1 MKSKVILFSV
11 TKIGQTSN
19 DKLFAVLSS
28 DKPKSSLGALNIVG
42 KSTVYRVELDAL
54 PTGIKLKDVGKNGKK
69 FTKEIAMEK
78 IPIKHVQLTDLRP
91 FEPEDYKVEEREVVG
106 EDGITRHYKWLVS
119 EQI

>member
-1 MKSKVILFSV
+1 MKSKVILFNV

-28 DKPKSSLGALNIVG
+28 EKPKSSLGALSVVG
-42 KSTVYRVELDAL
+42 KSTVYRVELDEL
-54 PTGIKLKDVGKNGKK
+54 PKGLKLKEVGRNGKK
-69 FTKEIAMEK
+69 FTREIEMEQ
-78 IPIKHVQLTDLRP
+78 IAIKHVQLTDLRP

-106 EDGITRHYKWLVS
+106 EDGVTRHYKWLVS